1 MHTTCHDDKK
11 KLSPKLQAQKKFD
24 ECEKLREEREQLRN
38 LARPGFLKDNDYI
51 MQQQQKAMEV
61 CPIDNH

>member
-1 MHTTCHDDKK
+1 MHTKCRDDK

-61 CPIDNH
+61 CPIDNL